1 MTDLPSA
8 PELTPRSGLDDQ
20 IAQLRRLDTAEL
32 QARYHM
38 VVGRR
43 VPPHLPRRLL
53 FRIVAYRLQA
63 DELGDLDME
72 TRRVLEQ
79 IGKSSPEQ
87 TNAILSERH
96 RSKIA
101 LKPGNLLTRE
111 WAGRLER
118 VAVVDQGFSWNG
130 NLYGSLSKVA
140 FAITG
145 SRWNGP
151 RFFGLRD
158 KRPSRAMP

>member
-53 FRIVAYRLQA
+53 FRIVAYRLHA
-63 DELGDLDME
+63 PAVGPDREYCCAVAAIDLGGIGA
-72 TRRVLEQ
+72 VAALE
-79 IGKSSPEQ
+79 EVA
-87 TNAILSERH
+87 AIARIPDH
-96 RSKIA
+96 
-101 LKPGNLLTRE
+101 
-111 WAGRLER
+111 
-118 VAVVDQGFSWNG
+118 AVVAGLAED
-130 NLYGSLSKVA
+130 LVA
-140 FAITG
+140 AGAAGQHSVARAAEQKSG
-145 SRWNGP
+145 SRP
-151 RFFGLRD
+151 
-158 KRPSRAMP
+158 KPKE